1 MNSNKQKRKL
11 LKAKRRQRAEK
22 IRLNNLQQM
31 VYGRLKA
38 DHSKLGH
45 INSYGG
51 LPDYYDEIEFRCR
64 VCGVFEI
71 WTASQQKFY
80 FEECKGHT
88 SALAVCCKACRNK
101 RKLAI
106 KEQQEY
112 MLKMNNKPVHPNV
125 LFFRDLDKFKSL
137 IKTKLI

>member
-22 IRLNNLQQM
+22 IRLKISEQL

-38 DHSKLGH
+38 DHVKLTH

-64 VCGVFEI
+64 DCGIYEI

-88 SALAVCCKACRNK
+88 SAIAVNCKSCRNK
-101 RKLAI
+101 RKQAI
-106 KEQQEY
+106 KAQQEY
-112 MLKMNNKPVHPNV
+112 MLEMKNKPVHPNA

-137 IKTKLI
+137 IKTKSI